1 MNHAIAEMGTFGGN
15 VGPINT
21 PVIGKGAIAG
31 FDPVLKFSKRATKKR
46 KKQES
51 AGKQW
56 DHRRKDPTY
65 IDGRSKQARKL
76 IKRLAK
82 RKKKMNEEQLAE
94 SGAATKQAYKFLA
107 QRRKVQKK
115 QERDKRAS
123 NRKQEI
129 QTIARAKS
137 ADYQRKAKDGQKK
150 ISQNLNK
157 EKKTESAER
166 AAAYDGA
173 NILNFILE
181 QVEDTNT
188 NPTTYF
194 FYDESE
200 LEITVKEAAYV
211 VTKFMELSDDH
222 KEAWIEN
229 VGHSKQF
236 LSDFINM

>member
-1 MNHAIAEMGTFGGN
+1 MNHGLAEMGTFGGN

-21 PVIGKGAIAG
+21 PVTGQGAIAG
-31 FDPVLKFSKRATKKR
+31 FDPIMKFSKRATKKR

-82 RKKKMNEEQLAE
+82 RKKKMNEEQIAE
-94 SGAATKQAYKFLA
+94 SGAATKQAYKFLQ

-137 ADYQRKAKDGQKK
+137 ADYQRKAKDRQKK
-150 ISQNLNK
+150 IAQNLNK
-157 EKKTESAER
+157 DKKEER
-166 AAAYDGA
+166 ALAYDGG

-181 QVEDTNT
+181 QVEENHK

-194 FYDESE
+194 FHDESE
-200 LEITVKEAAYV
+200 LEITAEEAGYV
-211 VTKFMELSDDH
+211 VCKFNELSEDH
-222 KEAWIEN
+222 KNAFVEN
-229 VGHSKQF
+229 LGATNEF
-236 LSDFINM
+236 LSNFIDM

>member
-1 MNHAIAEMGTFGGN
+1 MNHGLAEMGTFGGN

-21 PVIGKGAIAG
+21 PVTGMGKIAG
-31 FDPVLKFSKRATKKR
+31 FDPIMKFSKRATKKR

-94 SGAATKQAYKFLA
+94 SGAATKQAYKFLS

-115 QERDKRAS
+115 QERDKRAA
-123 NRKQEI
+123 NRKNEI

-137 ADYQRKAKDGQKK
+137 ADYQRKAKDRQKK
-150 ISQNLNK
+150 VAQNLNK
-157 EKKTESAER
+157 DKKE
-166 AAAYDGA
+166 AYDGA
-173 NILNFILE
+173 NILTFMLE
-181 QVEDTNT
+181 QIESTNT

-211 VTKFMELSDDH
+211 VTKFMELSDEH

-229 VGHSKQF
+229 VGVSKQF

>member
-1 MNHAIAEMGTFGGN
+1 MNHGLAEMGTFGGN

-21 PVIGKGAIAG
+21 PVTGMGKIAG
-31 FDPVLKFSKRATKKR
+31 FDPIMKFSKRATKKR

-82 RKKKMNEEQLAE
+82 RKKKMNEEQIAE
-94 SGAATKQAYKFLA
+94 SGAATKQAYKFLQ

-137 ADYQRKAKDGQKK
+137 ADYQRKAKDRQKK
-150 ISQNLNK
+150 IAQNLNK
-157 EKKTESAER
+157 DKKEER
-166 AAAYDGA
+166 ALAYDGA

-181 QVEDTNT
+181 QVEENHK

-194 FYDESE
+194 FHDESE
-200 LEITVKEAAYV
+200 LEITAEEAGYV
-211 VTKFMELSDDH
+211 VCKFNELSEDH
-222 KEAWIEN
+222 KNAFVEN
-229 VGHSKQF
+229 LGATNEF
-236 LSDFINM
+236 LSNFIDM

>member
-1 MNHAIAEMGTFGGN
+1 MNHGIAEMGTFGGN
-15 VGPINT
+15 VGPIHT
-21 PVIGKGAIAG
+21 LTTGRGEIAG
-31 FDPVLKFSKRATKKR
+31 FDPIMKFSKRATKKR

-94 SGAATKQAYKFLA
+94 SGAATKQAYKFLS

-115 QERDKRAS
+115 QERDKRAA

-137 ADYQRKAKDGQKK
+137 ADYQRKAKDRQKK
-150 ISQNLNK
+150 IAQNLNK
-157 EKKTESAER
+157 DKKE
-166 AAAYDGA
+166 AYDGA
-173 NILNFILE
+173 NILTFMLE
-181 QVEDTNT
+181 QIESTNT

-211 VTKFMELSDDH
+211 VTKFMELSDEH

-229 VGHSKQF
+229 VGVSKQF

>member
-1 MNHAIAEMGTFGGN
+1 MNHGLAEMGTFGGN

-21 PVIGKGAIAG
+21 PVTGMGKIAG
-31 FDPVLKFSKRATKKR
+31 FDPIMKFSKRATKKR

-82 RKKKMNEEQLAE
+82 RKKKMNEEQIAE

-115 QERDKRAS
+115 QERDKRAA

-137 ADYQRKAKDGQKK
+137 ADYQRKAKDRQKK
-150 ISQNLNK
+150 IAQNLNK
-157 EKKTESAER
+157 DTGKAE
-166 AAAYDGA
+166 AYDGA
-173 NILNFILE
+173 NILNFMLE
-181 QVEDTNT
+181 QIEDTNT

-211 VTKFMELSDDH
+211 VTKFMELSDEH

-229 VGHSKQF
+229 VGKTRSF
-236 LSDFINM
+236 LSDFIEL

>member
-1 MNHAIAEMGTFGGN
+1 MNHGLAEMGTFGGN

-31 FDPVLKFSKRATKKR
+31 FDPIMKFSKRATKKR

-82 RKKKMNEEQLAE
+82 RKKKMNEEQIAE

-115 QERDKRAS
+115 QERDKRAA

-137 ADYQRKAKDGQKK
+137 ADYQRKAKDRQKK
-150 ISQNLNK
+150 IAQNLNK
-157 EKKTESAER
+157 EKKQEDR
-166 AAAYDGA
+166 ALAYDGA

-181 QVEDTNT
+181 QVEQNHP

-194 FYDESE
+194 FHDESE
-200 LEITVKEAAYV
+200 LEITAEEAGYLV
-211 VTKFMELSDDH
+211 CKFNELSDEH

-229 VGHSKQF
+229 VGATNQF
-236 LSDFINM
+236 LSDFIDM

>member
-1 MNHAIAEMGTFGGN
+1 MNHGIAEMGTFGGN
-15 VGPINT
+15 VGPIHT
-21 PVIGKGAIAG
+21 LTTGRGEIAG
-31 FDPVLKFSKRATKKR
+31 FDPIMKFSKRATKKR

-137 ADYQRKAKDGQKK
+137 ADYQRKAKDRQKK
-150 ISQNLNK
+150 IAQNMSK
-157 EKKTESAER
+157 EKKQEDR
-166 AAAYDGA
+166 ALAYDGA

-181 QVEDTNT
+181 QVEQNHP

-194 FYDESE
+194 FHDESE
-200 LEITVKEAAYV
+200 LEITAEEAGYLV
-211 VTKFMELSDDH
+211 CKFNELSDEH

-229 VGHSKQF
+229 VGATNQF
-236 LSDFINM
+236 LSDFIDM

>member
-1 MNHAIAEMGTFGGN
+1 MNHGLAEMGTFGGN

-115 QERDKRAS
+115 QERDKRAA

-137 ADYQRKAKDGQKK
+137 ADYQRKAKDRQKK
-150 ISQNLNK
+150 IAQNLNK
-157 EKKTESAER
+157 EKKTE
-166 AAAYDGA
+166 AYDGA
-173 NILNFILE
+173 NILNFMLE
-181 QVEDTNT
+181 QIEDTNT

-194 FYDESE
+194 FHDDSE

-222 KEAWIEN
+222 KEAWIDK
-229 VGHSKQF
+229 VGNSKQF

>member
-1 MNHAIAEMGTFGGN
+1 MNHGLAEMGTFGGN

-21 PVIGKGAIAG
+21 PVTGQGAIAG
-31 FDPVLKFSKRATKKR
+31 FDPIMKFSKRATKKR

-94 SGAATKQAYKFLA
+94 SGAATKQAYKFLS

-115 QERDKRAS
+115 QERDKRAA
-123 NRKQEI
+123 NRKNEI

-137 ADYQRKAKDGQKK
+137 ADYQRKAKDRQKK
-150 ISQNLNK
+150 IAQNLNK
-157 EKKTESAER
+157 DKGKAE
-166 AAAYDGA
+166 AYDRA
-173 NILNFILE
+173 NILNFMLE
-181 QVEDTNT
+181 QIEDTNT

-194 FYDESE
+194 FYDDSE

-222 KEAWIEN
+222 KEAWIDN
-229 VGHSKQF
+229 VGNSKQF

>member
-1 MNHAIAEMGTFGGN
+1 MNHGLAEMGTFGGN

-21 PVIGKGAIAG
+21 PVTGMGKIAG
-31 FDPVLKFSKRATKKR
+31 FDPIMKFSKRATKKR

-82 RKKKMNEEQLAE
+82 RKKKMNEEQIAE

-115 QERDKRAS
+115 QERDKRAA

-137 ADYQRKAKDGQKK
+137 ADYQRKAKDRQKK
-150 ISQNLNK
+150 IAQNLNK
-157 EKKTESAER
+157 EKKE
-166 AAAYDGA
+166 AYDGA
-173 NILNFILE
+173 NILNFMLE
-181 QVEDTNT
+181 QIEDTNT

-194 FYDESE
+194 FYDDSE

-222 KEAWIEN
+222 KEAWIDN
-229 VGHSKQF
+229 VGNSKQF
-236 LSDFINM
+236 LSDFIDM

>member
-1 MNHAIAEMGTFGGN
+1 MNHGLAEMGTFGGN

-31 FDPVLKFSKRATKKR
+31 FDPIMKFSKRATKKR

-82 RKKKMNEEQLAE
+82 RKKKMNEEQIAE

-115 QERDKRAS
+115 QERDKRAA
-123 NRKQEI
+123 NRKNEI
-129 QTIARAKS
+129 QTITRAKS
-137 ADYQRKAKDGQKK
+137 ADYQRKAKDRQKK
-150 ISQNLNK
+150 LAQNMSK
-157 EKKTESAER
+157 EKKEER
-166 AAAYDGA
+166 ALAYDGA
-173 NILNFILE
+173 NILNFMLE
-181 QVEDTNT
+181 QIEDTNT

-194 FYDESE
+194 FHDETE

-211 VTKFMELSDDH
+211 VTKFMELSDEH

-229 VGHSKQF
+229 VGKTNSF
-236 LSDFINM
+236 LSDFIEL

>member
-1 MNHAIAEMGTFGGN
+1 MNHGLAEMGTFGGN

-21 PVIGKGAIAG
+21 PVTGQGAIAG
-31 FDPVLKFSKRATKKR
+31 FDPIMKFSKRATKKR

-94 SGAATKQAYKFLA
+94 SGAATKQAYKFLS

-115 QERDKRAS
+115 QERDKRAA

-137 ADYQRKAKDGQKK
+137 ADYQRKAKDRQKK
-150 ISQNLNK
+150 IAQNLNK
-157 EKKTESAER
+157 EKKTE
-166 AAAYDGA
+166 AYDGA
-173 NILNFILE
+173 NILNFMLE
-181 QVEDTNT
+181 QIEDTNT

-194 FYDESE
+194 FYDDSE

-222 KEAWIEN
+222 KEAWIDN
-229 VGHSKQF
+229 VGNSKQF
-236 LSDFINM
+236 LSDFIDM

>member
-1 MNHAIAEMGTFGGN
+1 MNHGLAEMGTFGGN

-21 PVIGKGAIAG
+21 PVTGMGKIAG
-31 FDPVLKFSKRATKKR
+31 FDPIMKFSKRATKKR

-82 RKKKMNEEQLAE
+82 RKKKMNEEQIAE
-94 SGAATKQAYKFLA
+94 SGAATKQAYKFLS

-115 QERDKRAS
+115 QERDKRAQ

-137 ADYQRKAKDGQKK
+137 ADYQRKAKDRQKK
-150 ISQNLNK
+150 LAQNMKKDDKK
-157 EKKTESAER
+157 EER
-166 AAAYDGA
+166 ALAYDGA
-173 NILNFILE
+173 NILNFMLE
-181 QVEDTNT
+181 QIEDTNT

-211 VTKFMELSDDH
+211 VTKFMELSDEH

-229 VGHSKQF
+229 VGKTNSF
-236 LSDFINM
+236 LSDFIEL

>member
-1 MNHAIAEMGTFGGN
+1 MNHGLAEMGTFGGN

-21 PVIGKGAIAG
+21 PVTGMGKIAG
-31 FDPVLKFSKRATKKR
+31 FDPIMKFSKRATKKR

-82 RKKKMNEEQLAE
+82 RKKKMNEEQIAE
-94 SGAATKQAYKFLA
+94 SGAATKQAYKFVA

-115 QERDKRAS
+115 QERDKRAQ

-137 ADYQRKAKDGQKK
+137 SDYQRKAKDRQKK
-150 ISQNLNK
+150 LAQNMNK
-157 EKKTESAER
+157 EKKDESR
-166 AAAYDGA
+166 ALAYDGA
-173 NILNFILE
+173 NILNFMLE
-181 QVEDTNT
+181 QIEDTNT

-194 FYDESE
+194 FHDETE

-211 VTKFMELSDDH
+211 VTKFMELSDEH

-229 VGHSKQF
+229 VGKTNSF
-236 LSDFINM
+236 LSDFIEL

>member
-1 MNHAIAEMGTFGGN
+1 MNHGLAEMGTFGGN

-21 PVIGKGAIAG
+21 PVTGMGKIAG
-31 FDPVLKFSKRATKKR
+31 FDPIMKFSKRATKKR

-82 RKKKMNEEQLAE
+82 RKKKMNEEQIAE

-115 QERDKRAS
+115 QERDKRAA

-137 ADYQRKAKDGQKK
+137 ADYQRKAKDRQKK
-150 ISQNLNK
+150 IAQNLNK
-157 EKKTESAER
+157 EKKE
-166 AAAYDGA
+166 AYDGA
-173 NILNFILE
+173 NILNFMLE
-181 QVEDTNT
+181 QIEDTNT

-194 FYDESE
+194 FHDDTE

-211 VTKFMELSDDH
+211 VTKFMELSDEH

-229 VGHSKQF
+229 VGKTNSF
-236 LSDFINM
+236 LSDFIEL

>member
-1 MNHAIAEMGTFGGN
+1 MNHGLAEMGTFGGN

-31 FDPVLKFSKRATKKR
+31 FDPIMKFSKRATKKR

-82 RKKKMNEEQLAE
+82 RKKKMNEEQIAE

-115 QERDKRAS
+115 QERDKRAA

-137 ADYQRKAKDGQKK
+137 ADYQRKAKDRQKK
-150 ISQNLNK
+150 IAQNLNK
-157 EKKTESAER
+157 EKKTE
-166 AAAYDGA
+166 AYDGA
-173 NILNFILE
+173 NILNFMLE
-181 QVEDTNT
+181 QIEDTNT

-211 VTKFMELSDDH
+211 VTKFMELSDEH

-229 VGHSKQF
+229 VGKTNSF
-236 LSDFINM
+236 LSDFIEL